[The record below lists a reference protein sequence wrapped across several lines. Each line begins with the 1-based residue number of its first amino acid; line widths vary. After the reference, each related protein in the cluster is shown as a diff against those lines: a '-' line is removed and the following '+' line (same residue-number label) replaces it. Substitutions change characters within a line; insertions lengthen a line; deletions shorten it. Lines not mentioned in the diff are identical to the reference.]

1 MPAAKGRRRFGNV
14 RRLPSGRYQ
23 ARYVGPDGIEHKAPH
38 TFDTERKAAKWL
50 TVVESEVIKGEWSA
64 PEAGETRLDGYART
78 WIAERKL
85 QPRTREGY
93 EDLYRLHVRP
103 HLGGL
108 ALGAIKPQTI
118 RAWRAKLLD
127 GGTSEP
133 QAVKAYSLLR
143 AILNT
148 AVKEDE
154 IIRQNPCRIPGYDRY
169 HTPER
174 PVATV
179 AQVLALADRMPPRF
193 SALVIVAGFSG
204 LRWGE
209 LAALRRCDVD
219 QPSGTVRV
227 PRKLAALRNRMEFG
241 PPKSEAGNRTVT
253 LPAAAR
259 QALAAHLAGYVPEDP
274 EALVFTGEKGAVL
287 RSGNFRR
294 AVDWSAAVRAAGMPA
309 GFHFHDLR
317 HTGNNLAASTGASTR
332 ELMYR
337 MGHASMRA
345 ALIYQH
351 ATSER
356 DREIAD
362 AMDTR
367 IAKQTR
373 PAKRGKRVDTTGE
386 RTGSHAQGE
395 PTTKPR
401 TPARGAPED
410 GTPAATGTR
419 LARKIK
425 EG

>member
-1 MPAAKGRRRFGNV
+1 MASRNGRRRFGNV
-14 RRLPSGRYQ
+14 RRLPSGRFQ
-23 ARYVGPDGIEHKAPH
+23 ARYIGPDGIERKAPH
-38 TFDTERKAAKWL
+38 TFETERQAAKWL
-50 TVVESEVIKGEWSA
+50 TVVESEIIKGDWAA
-64 PEAGETRLDGYART
+64 PEAGEVELGGYGRK

-85 QPRTREGY
+85 QPRTRENY
-93 EDLYRLHVRP
+93 EDLFRLHIAP

-118 RAWRAKLLD
+118 RSWRRKLLD
-127 GGTSEP
+127 GGTTEP

-154 IIRQNPCRIPGYDRY
+154 IIRQNPCRIAGYDRY

-179 AQVLALADRMPPRF
+179 GQVLALAEQMPARF
-193 SALVIVAGFSG
+193 SALIVVAAFSG

-209 LAALRRCDVD
+209 MAALRRCDVD
-219 QPSGTVRV
+219 REAGTVRV

-241 PPKSEAGNRTVT
+241 PPKSEAGNRTVA

-259 QALAAHLAGYVPEDP
+259 AALAAHLTEFVGEGA
-274 EALVFTGEKGAVL
+274 EALVFTGEKGAAL
-287 RSGNFRR
+287 RTANFQR
-294 AVDWSAAVRAAGMPA
+294 AVKWAAALRAAGMPA

-332 ELMYR
+332 ELMHR

-356 DREIAD
+356 DREIA
-362 AMDTR
+362 AGMDRR
-367 IAKQTR
+367 IAKQ
-373 PAKRGKRVDTTGE
+373 GKKSRK
-386 RTGSHAQGE
+386 A
-395 PTTKPR
+395 
-401 TPARGAPED
+401 ARKASG
-410 GTPAATGTR
+410 GTAGATGTR
-419 LARKIK
+419 MARKIK